1 MLIINK
7 QCRFGERIHQ
17 WRALA
22 CLPHNGGQ
30 FLTNTQDQQLLIT
43 SKQRVLRPSSD
54 NSKGEKHDILIHAH
68 RQKSRI
74 NANISEQTQ
83 D

>member
-7 QCRFGERIHQ
+7 QCRFGERIYQ
-17 WRALA
+17 WQALA

-43 SKQRVLRPSSD
+43 SKQ
-54 NSKGEKHDILIHAH
+54 KF
-68 RQKSRI
+68 
-74 NANISEQTQ
+74 
-83 D
+83 